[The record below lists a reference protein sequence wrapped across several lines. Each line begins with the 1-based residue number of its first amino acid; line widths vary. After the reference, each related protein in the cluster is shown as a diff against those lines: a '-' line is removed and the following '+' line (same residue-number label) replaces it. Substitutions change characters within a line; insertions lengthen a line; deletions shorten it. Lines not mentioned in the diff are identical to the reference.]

1 VARPAADNADLLGP
15 GRPLQTAGGQATA
28 EGAGV
33 VIWIPMLL
41 FEISTGLWLLV
52 KGAQAPEV
60 ERIEQRVAL

>member
-1 VARPAADNADLLGP
+1 
-15 GRPLQTAGGQATA
+15 
-28 EGAGV
+28 V

-52 KGAQAPEV
+52 KGAKAPEV